1 MAMEIERKYLVI
13 NDSYKK
19 SAAVNRYKQ
28 GYISV
33 DVNRIV
39 RMRIVGEKAILTLK
53 SLVSELSRLEYE
65 YEIPLADA
73 NEIMD
78 KICRKPIIEKNR
90 YQLTIAGNEWIVDEF
105 LGENKG
111 LVVAEIELKS
121 EDQEFTTPDWIGS
134 EVTGDPRYINANL
147 VKNPFK
153 FWKK

>member
-105 LGENKG
+105 LGENEG